1 MRIVELISSYLTFVS
16 YAILYSEENMMNQLI
31 ILIAEYAIFL
41 LPVFAVVLFFS
52 LPRTSCRQY
61 LLSLVLGSVCAFI
74 LVKIAGQ
81 LIIDPRPFVSGHVV
95 PLFPHIPY
103 NGFPSDHTTFGTTL
117 AFIGFFYSRKWGLVM
132 IPIAILIGAAR
143 VFAHVHHWS
152 DIIGGTIVG
161 LIAATAAISLA
172 TVATKKLSQQHKGE
186 LHAQ

>member
-1 MRIVELISSYLTFVS
+1 
-16 YAILYSEENMMNQLI
+16 MMNQLI

-52 LPRTSCRQY
+52 LPRTSRGQY
-61 LLSLVLGSVCAFI
+61 LLSLVLSGVCAFI

-81 LIIDPRPFVSGHVV
+81 LIVDPRPFVSDHVV
-95 PLFPHIPY
+95 PLFPHISD

-117 AFIGFFYSRKWGLVM
+117 AFISFFYSRKWGLVM
-132 IPIAILIGAAR
+132 ILIAILIGTTR

-172 TVATKKLSQQHKGE
+172 TVAAKKLFQQQHKGE